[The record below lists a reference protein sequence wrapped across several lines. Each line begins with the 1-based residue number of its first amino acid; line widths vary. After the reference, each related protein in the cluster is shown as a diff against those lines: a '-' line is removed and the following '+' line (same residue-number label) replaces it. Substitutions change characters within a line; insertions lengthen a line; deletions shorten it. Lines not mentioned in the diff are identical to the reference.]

1 MTTPVQIPRRTAY
14 KPAEVCAIAELQP
27 YVLRSWEAEF
37 PDLGI
42 AQDGS
47 RLRVYRRVDLDKVL
61 RIKELVFVEGLT
73 LGAAQRK
80 LRKETAA
87 DEPRETPFF
96 EQVIADDAR
105 ARLDDVKKGLRGI
118 LELLGESDNGT
129 SNQAATE
136 GVAVGPAEVMKVVGP
151 KPVERKSTRSK
162 SRAAGKKSRKE
173 KT

>member
-1 MTTPVQIPRRTAY
+1 MTTPVQIPRRSAY

-37 PDLGI
+37 PDLGV

-73 LGAAQRK
+73 LGAAHRK

-96 EQVIADDAR
+96 EQVIGEDAR
-105 ARLDDVKKGLRGI
+105 ARLDDLKKGLRGI
-118 LELLGESDNGT
+118 LELLGESGNGT
-129 SNQAATE
+129 SKQAATE
-136 GVAVGPAEVMKVVGP
+136 VVAVGSEGVTKVVGP
-151 KPVERKSTRSK
+151 KPVERKVTLSK
-162 SRAAGKKSRKE
+162 SRVAAKKPRKK